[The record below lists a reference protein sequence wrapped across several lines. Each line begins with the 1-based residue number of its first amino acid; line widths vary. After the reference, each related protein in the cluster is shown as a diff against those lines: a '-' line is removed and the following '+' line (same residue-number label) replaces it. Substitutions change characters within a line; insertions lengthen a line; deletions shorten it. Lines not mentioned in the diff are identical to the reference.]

1 MLRVDV
7 VSAQGEIFEELIG
20 ATHEQ
25 GHRASR
31 SRTSSDSELG
41 MSENRQNVRPIKK
54 THKFLNL
61 GALDSQVMRLPT
73 TSRPT
78 AFITNVQNV

>member
-54 THKFLNL
+54 T
-61 GALDSQVMRLPT
+61 
-73 TSRPT
+73 
-78 AFITNVQNV
+78 TNFST

>member
-7 VSAQGEIFEELIG
+7 VSA
-20 ATHEQ
+20 
-25 GHRASR
+25 
-31 SRTSSDSELG
+31 RTSSDSELG

-73 TSRPT
+73 ARVGRP
-78 AFITNVQNV
+78 IS